1 MNATPPKELL
11 ILGADYSTGNMG
23 VDALLSGSVASAQ
36 NAAPS
41 MRIRLLTYGRGDGQG
56 RGGIEQVNLRFS
68 WKLFLPNN
76 VLRLLMVAWLVRV
89 IPWVPMRQ
97 RMWDLHPVLREIEG
111 TTMCAAIAGGDSF
124 SDIYGLRRFAYIC
137 LPQLLVLAVGRP
149 LVLLPQTLGPFRSK
163 ISQLVAGLIMRQ
175 ASVVFSRD
183 LEGLEVA
190 RELAGPSS
198 DVRFSCDMGFAMQPQ
213 PPAGGIPPW
222 LTSGDGPLVGL
233 NISGLLY
240 ADPERAAKSFG
251 LKGNYR
257 YVLESLVI
265 WLTNEMEARVILVTH
280 VTGAGESDALAC
292 QEFFAALNGR
302 CAGRLHMADPDY
314 NHREI
319 KHLIGQCE
327 FFVGARMHACIAAL
341 SQGIPA
347 VGMAYSRKFAGV
359 YESID
364 VSALVVD
371 LRRNDDAAV
380 LEQLKSNF
388 LLREVLAARLVR
400 QAGIARSSALGLFS
414 HLAANPKRPLSPPFS
429 SHARINQRTIA
440 E

>member
-1 MNATPPKELL
+1 
-11 ILGADYSTGNMG
+11 MG

-41 MRIRLLTYGRGDGQG
+41 MRIRLLTYGHGDGQG

-68 WKLFLPNN
+68 WKLFLANN
-76 VLRLLMVAWLVRV
+76 VLRLLVVAWLVRV
-89 IPWVPMRQ
+89 IRWSPLRE
-97 RMWDLHPVLREIEG
+97 RLLDLHPVLREIEG

-124 SDIYGLRRFAYIC
+124 SDIYGFRRLAYIC

-149 LVLLPQTLGPFRSK
+149 LVLLPQTLGPFKSK
-163 ISQLVAGLIMRQ
+163 VSQVVAGLIMRQ

-190 RELAGPSS
+190 RELAGPGS

-213 PPAGGIPPW
+213 PPAAGDPAW
-222 LTSGDGPLVGL
+222 LTSGEGPLVGL

-257 YVLESLVI
+257 DVLESLVL
-265 WLTNEMEARVILVTH
+265 WLTNEMEARVMLVTH

-292 QEFFAALNGR
+292 KEFLAALNGR
-302 CAGRLHMADPDY
+302 CAGRLHLADPGY

-327 FFVGARMHACIAAL
+327 FFVGARMHACIGAL

-347 VGMAYSRKFAGV
+347 AGMAYSRKFAGV

-364 VSALVVD
+364 VGALVVD
-371 LRRNDDAAV
+371 LRHHDDAEV
-380 LEQLKSNF
+380 LERLKSNF
-388 LLREVLAARLVR
+388 LLREVLAARLAR
-400 QAGIARSSALGLFS
+400 PAGMARTCALGLFS
-414 HLAANPKRPLSPPFS
+414 QLAANPKAQFSPPPAN
-429 SHARINQRTIA
+429 HARINQRTIA